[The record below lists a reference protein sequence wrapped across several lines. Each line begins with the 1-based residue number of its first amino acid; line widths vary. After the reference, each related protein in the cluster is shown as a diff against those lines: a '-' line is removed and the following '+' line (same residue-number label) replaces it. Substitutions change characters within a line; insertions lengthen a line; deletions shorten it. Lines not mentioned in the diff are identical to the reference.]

1 MAQGDLP
8 SGGDDGHGASA
19 EPPALARALAVLA
32 IVVAGVCG
40 GLIGYAVTDLSCDDS
55 CTPAAAGIGLLSAVA
70 AAVGVAVVSVLTL
83 RAMGEWN
90 ATPPERRGR
99 RPAR

>member
-1 MAQGDLP
+1 MAQRDLP
-8 SGGDDGHGASA
+8 RGDDAGATSA
-19 EPPALARALAVLA
+19 EPPAIARVLAVAA

-40 GLIGYAVTDLSCDDS
+40 GLIGYAITDLSCDDG
-55 CTPAAAGIGLLSAVA
+55 CTAAASGVGLLSAVG

-99 RPAR
+99 RPPA

>member
-8 SGGDDGHGASA
+8 RSGDAGAPSA
-19 EPPALARALAVLA
+19 EPPAIARLLAAAA

-40 GLIGYAVTDLSCDDS
+40 GLIGYAVTDLSCGGG
-55 CTPAAAGIGLLSAVA
+55 CTAASAGVGLLSAIG

-99 RPAR
+99 RPPP